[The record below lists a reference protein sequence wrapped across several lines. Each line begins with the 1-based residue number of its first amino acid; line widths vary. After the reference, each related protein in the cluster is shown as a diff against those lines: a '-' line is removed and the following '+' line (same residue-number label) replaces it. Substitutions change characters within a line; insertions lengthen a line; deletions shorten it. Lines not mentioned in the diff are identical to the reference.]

1 MKKILCLVLAMIM
14 TLVLAVAGV
23 AETPE
28 WPRDLVIGFAVLDA
42 SHEHLI
48 PVGENIAKVAA
59 EYAEELGINIKVIQ
73 ADNASDGMKAIEVC
87 DNLLLQN
94 IDVFVE
100 FNVDAAINETIWEK
114 CQEAGVPVMA
124 VDIPVGEAPFMGAN
138 NAAAGRMVGAS
149 LGQLANENWGGNV
162 DAILFED
169 LPAAGEVVQVRMNS
183 IWDGIAEVTN
193 YSVEELQAMTTRVDC
208 NDDVIR
214 AQQLCADF
222 LNANPDKHNILIGC
236 VDDMG
241 AQGAFAAVQAAGRE
255 ADCFIINHGV
265 SVQTRENIYNQ
276 ANSGELNCWRGGV
289 SYFLE
294 RYGEYI
300 VPGCIEMAQGKTPA
314 AESLLMDHEFI
325 NVDNIEEWYP
335 QAVYAQ

>member
-1 MKKILCLVLAMIM
+1 MKKILCMAMAIIM

-124 VDIPVGEAPFMGAN
+124 VDIPVGEADN
-138 NAAAGRMVGAS
+138 S
-149 LGQLANENWGGNV
+149 EV
-162 DAILFED
+162 DPEYR
-169 LPAAGEVVQVRMNS
+169 G
-183 IWDGIAEVTN
+183 
-193 YSVEELQAMTTRVDC
+193 
-208 NDDVIR
+208 
-214 AQQLCADF
+214 
-222 LNANPDKHNILIGC
+222 
-236 VDDMG
+236 
-241 AQGAFAAVQAAGRE
+241 
-255 ADCFIINHGV
+255 
-265 SVQTRENIYNQ
+265 TREILWE
-276 ANSGELNCWRGGV
+276 AGG
-289 SYFLE
+289 
-294 RYGEYI
+294 
-300 VPGCIEMAQGKTPA
+300 TT
-314 AESLLMDHEFI
+314 
-325 NVDNIEEWYP
+325 P
-335 QAVYAQ
+335 QA